1 MTANTPRTRKA
12 KGRKFQQEIRDTFR
26 KLFSGELEQD
36 DINCTLMS
44 ESGVDI
50 KLTPAA
56 KKLIPLDMEC
66 KKQQKLAIWQALQQ
80 SQDNITSPERI
91 PTLIFSR
98 SNSKTYI
105 VMEFEKFLSLM
116 YPERIKAL
124 SSENIPKTEVIEE

>member
-1 MTANTPRTRKA
+1 MTANTPATRKA
-12 KGRKFQQEIRDTFR
+12 KGRKFQQQIRDTFR
-26 KLFSGELEQD
+26 RLFEGELETD

-66 KKQQKLAIWQALQQ
+66 KKQQKLAIWQALEQ
-80 SQDNITSPERI
+80 SEENVTSPDRI
-91 PTLIFSR
+91 PTVIFSR

-105 VMEFEKFLSLM
+105 VMEFDKFLHLV
-116 YPERIKAL
+116 YPERAKRVKL
-124 SSENIPKTEVIEE
+124 DENSETVS

>member
-26 KLFSGELEQD
+26 KLFSNELEQD